1 MQFLTQCNTIFNN
14 LEGEK
19 KMNCVTTGERWPEV
33 EMTLST
39 QKILKKWGCLS
50 NNEGFQI
57 TKLCITDDINNMIE
71 IYEV

>member
-1 MQFLTQCNTIFNN
+1 MIT
-14 LEGEK
+14 K
-19 KMNCVTTGERWPEV
+19 DRWPKV

-39 QKILKKWGCLS
+39 QKILKTWGCMN

-71 IYEV
+71 IYEGQQFSNVSTIFAEQEYYYLF